1 MGKEEHWSGGLDL
14 LSKSLGAGVRA
25 TPLSTTVGRLP
36 CHLPLVTDAL
46 PLPSHCQ
53 QAISGANYTNFAYS
67 WCVKSKD
74 TVPNEW
80 SCVFLSLFMPLK
92 KKSWFVPKDTCL
104 PCKFHRDPKWET
116 KTVSSK
122 LVWKC
127 RCRMLKRRKAFYRKA
142 AGEVWVQVDSKPNCS
157 SHSYGNRLGPRL
169 QQTGRILICE
179 PRIKSSHHREQ
190 DKISCY
196 I

>member
-1 MGKEEHWSGGLDL
+1 MLFCFLHFVSKQFKEQITLIL
-14 LSKSLGAGVRA
+14 LIPDVWNPRIW
-25 TPLSTTVGRLP
+25 
-36 CHLPLVTDAL
+36 
-46 PLPSHCQ
+46 CQ
-53 QAISGANYTNFAYS
+53 MNDHVYFSV
-67 WCVKSKD
+67 C
-74 TVPNEW
+74 
-80 SCVFLSLFMPLK
+80 SCLLK

-104 PCKFHRDPKWET
+104 PCKFHQDPKWKM

-127 RCRMLKRRKAFYRKA
+127 RCHILKRRKAFHRKA

-157 SHSYGNRLGPRL
+157 SHSYRNRLGPQL
-169 QQTGRILICE
+169 QQTGRIFICE

-190 DKISCY
+190 DKISSY